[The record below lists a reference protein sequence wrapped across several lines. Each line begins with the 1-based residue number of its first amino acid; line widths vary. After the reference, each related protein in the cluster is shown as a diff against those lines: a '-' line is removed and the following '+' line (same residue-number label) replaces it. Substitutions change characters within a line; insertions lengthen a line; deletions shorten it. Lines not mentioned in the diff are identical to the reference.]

1 LEVAAALGARLP
13 QFVDISRFPGI
24 RRDLAV
30 IVDEDVQFQ
39 RLGSAVRES
48 AGELLGELSV
58 LSVYR
63 GEQLEK
69 GKKSIALGLNLQ
81 DTSRT
86 LTDADADRVMTQV
99 TNDLRTRLGAA
110 IRDK

>member
-1 LEVAAALGARLP
+1 
-13 QFVDISRFPGI
+13 
-24 RRDLAV
+24 
-30 IVDEDVQFQ
+30 
-39 RLGSAVRES
+39 VRES
-48 AGELLGELSV
+48 AGELLGELAV

-86 LTDADADRVMTQV
+86 LTDQDADRVIAQV
-99 TNDLRTRLGAA
+99 SEHLRTGFGGT